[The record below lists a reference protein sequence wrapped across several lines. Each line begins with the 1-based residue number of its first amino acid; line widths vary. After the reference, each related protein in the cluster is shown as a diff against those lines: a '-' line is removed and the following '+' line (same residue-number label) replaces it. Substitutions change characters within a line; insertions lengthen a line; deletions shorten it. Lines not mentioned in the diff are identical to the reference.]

1 MLYALLRAV
10 AGIALRWFY
19 RRIDVEGLERLPRT
33 GPTLFVVNHPNALVD
48 AMLVGWAIP
57 RRVVLTAKAPLFEQ
71 WFLARLLHSVGVVPL
86 VRSSD
91 VRGAELRQAPDPQRN
106 ARSFGALRSVL
117 RRGGAVMIFPEG
129 TSHDLPS
136 LAPLRT
142 GAARIALDARD
153 EAKVRGL
160 HIVPIGLTFERKEA
174 PRTRVLVQVGEAIDV
189 DAWRYDG
196 DSPATKLTDEIDEKL
211 RAVTLNYATDNDA
224 ARVRALATLL
234 AASAESELSPV
245 GHARSLRVDVAVAR
259 RIGQARLALSRTTDV
274 QLRQRADSLVDALAE
289 YLEALARHR
298 VALEDL
304 SLSSEGRYAAPFVL
318 REAWIIG
325 LGGPVALWGLINHWI
340 PFHAARIMARRSV
353 ESAADPAMRTIVAG
367 AALVL
372 AFYVAQGLAV
382 GLLFGGL
389 AALLYVASLPL
400 AADVNFVL
408 RERLSAALRRA
419 RTYFL
424 FRGRPKLQER
434 LQSDLQRLRADA
446 LELEFQLVERE
457 PVTSTH

>member
-1 MLYALLRAV
+1 MLYALLRGL
-10 AGIALRWFY
+10 AGIALRWYY

-33 GPTLFVVNHPNALVD
+33 GPLVVVVNHPNALVD

-57 RRVVLTAKAPLFEQ
+57 RRVVLTAKATLFDR
-71 WFLARLLHSVGVVPL
+71 WLLARLLRSIGVVPL

-91 VRGAELRQAPDPQRN
+91 VRGDGTSQRPDPERN
-106 ARSFGALRSVL
+106 ARSFGALRVVL

-129 TSHDLPS
+129 ITHDRPS

-153 EAKVRGL
+153 EANVRGL
-160 HIVPIGLTFERKEA
+160 HIVPVGLTFERKES

-189 DAWRYDG
+189 DAWSYDG
-196 DSPATKLTDEIDEKL
+196 DSPATKLTEEIEARL
-211 RAVTLNYATDNDA
+211 RAVTLNYATDDDA
-224 ARVRALATLL
+224 ARVRALATLF
-234 AASAESELSPV
+234 AASTDQEVSPV
-245 GHARSLRVDVAVAR
+245 GHARSLRVDVDLAR
-259 RIGQARLALSRTTDV
+259 RIEQAQLALGRSADAK
-274 QLRQRADSLVDALAE
+274 LRQRADALVYALAE
-289 YLEALARHR
+289 YQEVLARHR

-304 SLSSEGRYAAPFVL
+304 SLSAEGRYAAPFVL
-318 REAWIIG
+318 REAWIIA
-325 LGGPVALWGLINHWI
+325 LGGPIALWGLINHWI
-340 PFHAARIMARRSV
+340 PFHGARIIARRSV

-372 AFYVAQGLAV
+372 AFYLAQGIV
-382 GLLFGGL
+382 VSMVFGGL
-389 AALLYVASLPL
+389 VALLYVASLPL
-400 AADVNFVL
+400 AADVNFLL

-434 LQSDLQRLRADA
+434 LRGELQRLRAEA
-446 LELEFQLVERE
+446 LELELQLGERDA
-457 PVTSTH
+457 VMSTR